1 MKREVIQFPLAAEN
15 VALSTKTALGQ
26 HHSGLHIQKCYKIVY
41 SKNTSNNN
49 RQNH

>member
-26 HHSGLHIQKCYKIVY
+26 HYSGLHLQECY
-41 SKNTSNNN
+41 
-49 RQNH
+49 